1 MKIKI
6 NRNKNY
12 TTMSNYHLRDKE
24 LSLKAKGMM
33 SLMLSLPDEW
43 EYSIDGLTT
52 LSTDG
57 KDSIN
62 SALKELENKHYLI
75 RTQQFNDKNKFDG
88 YRYDLYECPY
98 LEIPSTEKP
107 YTENPQTENPPQINK
122 ELNKELNNKILNNK
136 ENTKESEKESKI
148 LELFN
153 EFWDIYPRKVDKKGS
168 YKAFKNIEN
177 IIEIAP
183 EIISAVKKHK
193 QTRQWQDIQYIPH
206 PTTYLHQERWET
218 VEEDRD
224 IDKWYNDYWND
235 AKKEAERERNE
246 KVY

>member
-1 MKIKI
+1 
-6 NRNKNY
+6 
-12 TTMSNYHLRDKE
+12 MSNYHLRDKE

-62 SALKELENKHYLI
+62 SALKELEKRHYLI

-122 ELNKELNNKILNNK
+122 EIINKELNNKILNNK

-153 EFWDIYPRKVDKKGS
+153 EFWNIYPRKVDKKGS
-168 YKAFKNIEN
+168 YKAFKNMKN
-177 IIEIAP
+177 R
-183 EIISAVKKHK
+183 H
-193 QTRQWQDIQYIPH
+193 
-206 PTTYLHQERWET
+206 
-218 VEEDRD
+218 
-224 IDKWYNDYWND
+224 
-235 AKKEAERERNE
+235 
-246 KVY
+246 